1 VAAPG
6 QGRAHLLVWEH
17 GGVGPTLRFS
27 SRYGRW
33 LTVAAGAA
41 GVVAVASIAAT
52 DGLAAALRALPVT
65 GLLVLLLWAAYWRP
79 EVEVSDGGITV
90 RNVWRTAV
98 IPWLTYR
105 DSEVR
110 FSLRIETTDGA
121 VEAWAPA
128 RSSGSARWLSRRGPA
143 APALPADDERVDG
156 TAEDALRAIVD
167 RHAALARAGHLDRAE
182 SAVATGAVHV
192 ARAWHAR
199 LLGATLVL
207 LAASVLVLAA

>member
-1 VAAPG
+1 MRAPG
-6 QGRAHLLVWEH
+6 LGRAHLRVWEH

-52 DGLAAALRALPVT
+52 DGLTAALRALPVT
-65 GLLVLLLWAAYWRP
+65 ALVVLLLWAAFWRP
-79 EVEVSDGGITV
+79 EVEVSDGGVTV

-98 IPWLTYR
+98 IPWPTYR
-105 DSEVR
+105 DAEVR

-121 VEAWAPA
+121 VEAWAPP
-128 RSSGSARWLSRRGPA
+128 RSSSSTRWLTRRGPMT
-143 APALPADDERVDG
+143 APLPSDDERVDG

-167 RHAALARAGHLDRAE
+167 RHAALTRAGHLERAE
-182 SAVATGAVHV
+182 AAVTSGNVRV
-192 ARAWHAR
+192 VRTWHAP

-207 LAASVLVLAA
+207 LAASVLVLTT

>member
-1 VAAPG
+1 M
-6 QGRAHLLVWEH
+6 
-17 GGVGPTLRFS
+17 GPTLRFS

-98 IPWLTYR
+98 IPWPTYR
-105 DSEVR
+105 DAEVR

-156 TAEDALRAIVD
+156 TAEDTLRAIVD
-167 RHAALARAGHLDRAE
+167 RHAVLARAGHLDRAE